1 MKAKQKTIIIV
12 FIFVLI
18 VMLLFPITYLNIEH
32 IVRYKYKFITTLLQ
46 NPKNY
51 YSIHF
56 GFYFIQITLVSAI
69 FSMIYYLNKDWWAF
83 IKLPNYVLLKINKNA
98 RNRRI
103 CGWVICPLSSESSR
117 FKLWFV
123 RFQLGS
129 FRSRSI
135 RKTLCVTK
143 RISDLSSSFKEKS
156 KLRFNSGLIF
166 KIL

>member
-69 FSMIYYLNKDWWAF
+69 FSMIYYLNKD
-83 IKLPNYVLLKINKNA
+83 
-98 RNRRI
+98 
-103 CGWVICPLSSESSR
+103 
-117 FKLWFV
+117 
-123 RFQLGS
+123 
-129 FRSRSI
+129 
-135 RKTLCVTK
+135 
-143 RISDLSSSFKEKS
+143 
-156 KLRFNSGLIF
+156 
-166 KIL
+166 